1 MMNELEG
8 MLSLQF
14 EMNNTLIEVEKHK
27 QPPTD
32 SNLPLLVL
40 CINASRLGTDVNQAL
55 LNISRKYYIWRMKMC
70 LFYIPPRSNY
80 FIKVASWQELTSAN
94 LPSKCDP
101 KNNYVSNKYAG
112 TVRVLY
118 RLLNSNINVLFL
130 LLSASYGNFSSWYIR

>member
-40 CINASRLGTDVNQAL
+40 CINASRL
-55 LNISRKYYIWRMKMC
+55 Y
-70 LFYIPPRSNY
+70 
-80 FIKVASWQELTSAN
+80 
-94 LPSKCDP
+94 
-101 KNNYVSNKYAG
+101 
-112 TVRVLY
+112 
-118 RLLNSNINVLFL
+118 
-130 LLSASYGNFSSWYIR
+130 

>member
-1 MMNELEG
+1 MYAAVNKELCEKMMNELEG

-14 EMNNTLIEVEKHK
+14 EMNNTSIEVEKHK

-55 LNISRKYYIWRMKMC
+55 LNISRKYYIWRMKMY

-101 KNNYVSNKYAG
+101 N
-112 TVRVLY
+112 L
-118 RLLNSNINVLFL
+118 
-130 LLSASYGNFSSWYIR
+130 